1 MRRAVAGAATVAVM
15 VSGAAVTGVVGAS
28 MAAGDDPVVLEND
41 FDVAYEPWGPR
52 GAVTLAISDD
62 ARTGAG
68 ALSVTG
74 RTAEWNGPATAVG
87 GLFAAGGDYDVEA
100 WVKLPAG
107 TAGSAAVHFTVQ
119 ETSAAGDAYTWVGGA
134 VDATADGWVR
144 VGGSYTM
151 PSGLTAAQLYVEAA
165 PVDGAHPSFLVDDL
179 VVTGAERT
187 SPPVQDLTGVKETV
201 DFPVGVAIDQREI
214 TGEASELLLRHFDQI
229 TAENGMKVE
238 AWYDAEHR
246 FRPSADAAALM
257 DYAVANDLRV
267 YGHVLAWHSQTPDWF
282 FQAEDGT
289 PLTTSEADQELLR
302 ERLRTHIFS
311 VAGWMSDTYGEFGGG
326 ENPVAAFDVV
336 NEVVNDGTTSDPDD
350 GLRRSEWYR
359 ILGEGFIDLAFEYAD
374 EAFNDTYAAE
384 GTDRP
389 VTLFINDYNTEQS
402 GKQDRYHALVER
414 LLARGVPVD
423 GVGHQFHVSLST
435 PVGAL
440 ATALDRFADLGV
452 TQAVTELDVGIGNPA
467 TAASLVE
474 QGYWFRDAFRVFRER
489 ADGLFSVTVWGLT
502 DDRSWRDDGGPL
514 LFDGDRQAKPAYHG
528 AVDGDVPARLK
539 SAGVFAG
546 DVPLDDDATTSPVWD
561 RLPRHTVQ
569 ADDGSGEAV
578 ADFQLRW
585 AADHLTAQ
593 VRVTD
598 ADPDDAD
605 AVTFDVDGAPTTVG
619 RDGTVT
625 GPDGAAAVV
634 EASDDGYVVVA
645 HLPLA
650 GAVEGGT
657 AGLDVRVSDGATT
670 SGWNTPGSLGTLT
683 LLEGLSY
690 LEVAEATTAPQVDGV
705 VDDAWADASAV
716 STDRQIEGD
725 GGATAT
731 VRTLWSGDTL
741 YVLAEV
747 ADPTPDVS
755 GSDPWV
761 QDSVEIFLDAGN
773 AKNGAY
779 RDVDTQIRISA
790 ENVTSFGTGDE
801 AAQAA
806 RLTSATAAVDGGYVV
821 EAAVDLLGA
830 GGAGTF
836 HGLDFQ
842 VNDGTAGARTA
853 VRDWADPTGTGYQST
868 ARWGVGR
875 LVAAEQ
881 PEPDGLVN
889 VVAPTVVADG
899 RKGTAPGAVLLADPG
914 EWTSPDGERVRY
926 TYRWLRDGDP
936 VRRELGALTDLAR
949 LLEVTGQVLRGKADP
964 EALLS
969 VAGSTYRVG
978 GADVGHEVSVEVTAH
993 ARGLD
998 AVTVVSAPVA
1008 PTRR

>member
-1 MRRAVAGAATVAVM
+1 MRQRVRRAVAGAATVAVM

-28 MAAGDDPVVLEND
+28 MAAGDDSVVLEND

-201 DFPVGVAIDQREI
+201 DFPVGVAIDQRET

-289 PLTTSEADQELLR
+289 PLTTSEADQELLS

-336 NEVVNDGTTSDPDD
+336 NEVVNDGATSDPDD

-474 QGYWFRDAFRVFRER
+474 QGYWFRDAFRVFASGRT
-489 ADGLFSVTVWGLT
+489 AC
-502 DDRSWRDDGGPL
+502 
-514 LFDGDRQAKPAYHG
+514 
-528 AVDGDVPARLK
+528 
-539 SAGVFAG
+539 SASRCGVSR
-546 DVPLDDDATTSPVWD
+546 TT
-561 RLPRHTVQ
+561 
-569 ADDGSGEAV
+569 
-578 ADFQLRW
+578 
-585 AADHLTAQ
+585 
-593 VRVTD
+593 
-598 ADPDDAD
+598 
-605 AVTFDVDGAPTTVG
+605 G
-619 RDGTVT
+619 R
-625 GPDGAAAVV
+625 
-634 EASDDGYVVVA
+634 
-645 HLPLA
+645 
-650 GAVEGGT
+650 
-657 AGLDVRVSDGATT
+657 GATT
-670 SGWNTPGSLGTLT
+670 AARSCSTATARPSRR
-683 LLEGLSY
+683 
-690 LEVAEATTAPQVDGV
+690 TTAP
-705 VDDAWADASAV
+705 S
-716 STDRQIEGD
+716 
-725 GGATAT
+725 TAT
-731 VRTLWSGDTL
+731 
-741 YVLAEV
+741 
-747 ADPTPDVS
+747 
-755 GSDPWV
+755 
-761 QDSVEIFLDAGN
+761 
-773 AKNGAY
+773 
-779 RDVDTQIRISA
+779 
-790 ENVTSFGTGDE
+790 
-801 AAQAA
+801 
-806 RLTSATAAVDGGYVV
+806 
-821 EAAVDLLGA
+821 
-830 GGAGTF
+830 
-836 HGLDFQ
+836 
-842 VNDGTAGARTA
+842 
-853 VRDWADPTGTGYQST
+853 
-868 ARWGVGR
+868 
-875 LVAAEQ
+875 
-881 PEPDGLVN
+881 
-889 VVAPTVVADG
+889 
-899 RKGTAPGAVLLADPG
+899 
-914 EWTSPDGERVRY
+914 SP
-926 TYRWLRDGDP
+926 
-936 VRRELGALTDLAR
+936 
-949 LLEVTGQVLRGKADP
+949 RG
-964 EALLS
+964 
-969 VAGSTYRVG
+969 
-978 GADVGHEVSVEVTAH
+978 
-993 ARGLD
+993 
-998 AVTVVSAPVA
+998 
-1008 PTRR
+1008 